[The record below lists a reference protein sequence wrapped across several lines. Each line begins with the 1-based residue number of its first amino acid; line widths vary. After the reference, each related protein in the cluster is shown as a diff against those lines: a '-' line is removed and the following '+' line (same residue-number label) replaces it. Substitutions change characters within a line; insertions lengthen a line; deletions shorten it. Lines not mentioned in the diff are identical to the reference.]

1 MLLCSIPTRE
11 ASKAR
16 ARVGL
21 HGGLSPLERH
31 ECPQNDPIPAS
42 CGSTTARMS
51 SSWPCIRTPSP
62 MSSCPE
68 ARASPRAWASFL
80 PSSHGCGAD
89 RSSPVHTS
97 YAPES
102 DPPSC
107 ARRLLHLFD
116 QVLQGGSHSGLML
129 GQIDRSLPQAGEVGV
144 RKGLGRVGRQDFQCE
159 VLRPCRKV

>member
-1 MLLCSIPTRE
+1 MQRANKGGVEGTGTCRAAWRPLTSGETRMP
-11 ASKAR
+11 S
-16 ARVGL
+16 
-21 HGGLSPLERH
+21 ERPYPGQLWKH
-31 ECPQNDPIPAS
+31 D
-42 CGSTTARMS
+42 STHVIV
-51 SSWPCIRTPSP
+51 WPCIRTPSP

-80 PSSHGCGAD
+80 PSSEGCGAD

-107 ARRLLHLFD
+107 ARRFLHFCD
-116 QVLQGGSHSGLML
+116 QVLQGRSYSWLVL

-144 RKGLGRVGRQDFQCE
+144 RK
-159 VLRPCRKV
+159 VL